1 MIDSVENI
9 AENRGTVLLVDD
21 EIFVRQSTE
30 KWLQMAGFRVIGC
43 DSAEQALPYL
53 DEAFPGVIVSD
64 VKMPGMD
71 GIAFMGKVLEIIPGL
86 PMVLVTGHGDVDM
99 ALSAM
104 RDGAYDFIEKPFN
117 PERLV
122 ETIQR
127 ACEKRKLMLENLR
140 LQKHLSSSSGI
151 DSRLIGMSPAIKRL
165 KQEILTLADLNT
177 NVIIYGETG
186 TGKELVAQCL
196 HEFSARSRHHFVPIN
211 CGAIPEH
218 LIESELFGHE
228 SGAFTGA
235 SKRRIGKFEFASGG
249 SLFLD
254 EIESMPLNLQIKLLR
269 ALQEG
274 VIERLGGNEVI
285 SVDLRVVA
293 AAKTDLREDQN
304 FREDLFYRL
313 NVSQL
318 HIPALR
324 ERPEDIPLLFEHYVR
339 SISSEENRSQRRLS
353 DQDFHTLGK
362 YTWPGNVRELKNT
375 AMRFALD
382 ARMSVADILYPDEK
396 PLQRLNVQSDSTQP
410 LAVQLAK
417 FEAEVIKQALRAHQG
432 NIKSVMLELDL
443 PRRTL
448 NQKMAKHGITRADY
462 MDDSVGSL

>member
-1 MIDSVENI
+1 M
-9 AENRGTVLLVDD
+9 
-21 EIFVRQSTE
+21 
-30 KWLQMAGFRVIGC
+30 
-43 DSAEQALPYL
+43 
-53 DEAFPGVIVSD
+53 
-64 VKMPGMD
+64 
-71 GIAFMGKVLEIIPGL
+71 
-86 PMVLVTGHGDVDM
+86 
-99 ALSAM
+99 
-104 RDGAYDFIEKPFN
+104 
-117 PERLV
+117 
-122 ETIQR
+122 
-127 ACEKRKLMLENLR
+127 
-140 LQKHLSSSSGI
+140 
-151 DSRLIGMSPAIKRL
+151 
-165 KQEILTLADLNT
+165 
-177 NVIIYGETG
+177 
-186 TGKELVAQCL
+186 
-196 HEFSARSRHHFVPIN
+196 
-211 CGAIPEH
+211 
-218 LIESELFGHE
+218 
-228 SGAFTGA
+228 
-235 SKRRIGKFEFASGG
+235 
-249 SLFLD
+249 
-254 EIESMPLNLQIKLLR
+254 
-269 ALQEG
+269 
-274 VIERLGGNEVI
+274 
-285 SVDLRVVA
+285 A